1 MFFKSLNGGYMRKKM
16 SHKLT
21 KEQKIEILKLIDEGF
36 SPLDIASKFEV
47 STATIYNV
55 RKRRDDSKANN

>member
-1 MFFKSLNGGYMRKKM
+1 MRKKM

-21 KEQKIEILKLIDEGF
+21 EEQKAEILRLIDEGY
-36 SPLDIASKFEV
+36 SPLDIAVKFKV

-55 RKRRDDSKANN
+55 RKRRDEQSKVDD